1 VIAYRDPGQ
10 SPVSE
15 RLRVLMLMAAIPY
28 PPIWGSGQRNYEL
41 LRYLSR
47 HHDITLLTYQTST
60 DPDAVDVLSRS
71 ARVIY
76 VPAPPDDDVAKR
88 RRQLGSLASPHSF
101 HAGSLY
107 SPALQRA
114 LDRALADEPYDVI
127 QIAQSRLSRLRIDAG
142 AALVVLDEH
151 NIEFETLQRSA
162 AVERSPAR
170 KLYYYGEYLKHRAEE
185 IAAWR
190 AAAGCTV
197 TSVREEQILHAHVP
211 EKPTA
216 VVMNSVDTGYF
227 RPSGAQTDPD
237 ELVFTGLMRYRPNVD
252 AVCHFVRSTLP
263 LIQRVRPNTRLTIV
277 GAGPSPEVLR
287 LAGPDVRVTGSV
299 PDVRPFL
306 ARAAVVVVPIR
317 AGGGTRFKIAEG
329 LAMGKAVVSTTI
341 GAEGIGVR
349 HGEHLLLADD
359 PAAFAEEVVRALED
373 RTLAQ
378 LLGAAGRRFAER
390 HLSWDAAGGRLHS
403 FYGELRRGRITASH
417 PPLSVA
423 VGDTSRR

>member
-1 VIAYRDPGQ
+1 
-10 SPVSE
+10 
-15 RLRVLMLMAAIPY
+15 MLMAAIPY

-185 IAAWR
+185 TRCVAR
-190 AAAGCTV
+190 GC
-197 TSVREEQILHAHVP
+197 RLH
-211 EKPTA
+211 
-216 VVMNSVDTGYF
+216 G
-227 RPSGAQTDPD
+227 
-237 ELVFTGLMRYRPNVD
+237 
-252 AVCHFVRSTLP
+252 
-263 LIQRVRPNTRLTIV
+263 
-277 GAGPSPEVLR
+277 
-287 LAGPDVRVTGSV
+287 DV
-299 PDVRPFL
+299 
-306 ARAAVVVVPIR
+306 
-317 AGGGTRFKIAEG
+317 GTRRNRS
-329 LAMGKAVVSTTI
+329 ST
-341 GAEGIGVR
+341 
-349 HGEHLLLADD
+349 
-359 PAAFAEEVVRALED
+359 
-373 RTLAQ
+373 RTC
-378 LLGAAGRRFAER
+378 RR
-390 HLSWDAAGGRLHS
+390 SRLRWS
-403 FYGELRRGRITASH
+403 
-417 PPLSVA
+417 
-423 VGDTSRR
+423 